1 MLDYM
6 AWIIAGIMTLAVVY
20 LASRPAT
27 GAKLADELDST
38 LNDDLK
44 EAAAQKLMDLQLSMA
59 QLEVKYQ
66 QAHQHSQDLQNQ
78 LHESKQHNTQFQ
90 SQLGQARV
98 SNASLQAKLD
108 AQHDAHQIQLEQ
120 QTQTKEAFDGY
131 LKQFAES
138 SLKQQ
143 ASQLSSQNQDQ
154 LGHLLNPLK
163 QQLGDFRKKVD
174 DVYDKDARDRAGL
187 TQQINSLLELNNKL
201 SSDAINLTKALKG
214 DNKAQGNWG
223 EMVLEQVLEQ
233 SGLRKGHEYQTQVN
247 LTQVDGKRLQPDVVI
262 HMPENKDVVVDSKVT
277 LVAYE
282 RYQNA
287 QDEAERSIALAEH
300 LASVRAHIKGLSGK
314 SYESAQGVSS
324 LDYVLLFIPIESAYM
339 LALQADADL
348 FVSAMKN
355 NIMLVS
361 PATLLMVLRTIHNIW
376 RYEHQSQ
383 NAKEISRQAEEMHK
397 KLVDF
402 VTSMDSVGSH
412 LVRAQDAYDTA
423 HKRLSSGR
431 GNLINRAQSMVKLGG
446 IQPKKALPEAMIE
459 RAQEQDLSNEP

>member
-1 MLDYM
+1 MLDFIPW
-6 AWIIAGIMTLAVVY
+6 AFAGVMILATLYFARRSSGHHAEQAV
-20 LASRPAT
+20 AE
-27 GAKLADELDST
+27 ELRHS
-38 LNDDLK
+38 LS
-44 EAAAQKLMDLQLSMA
+44 EAEAQKSLGQQLALA
-59 QLEVKYQ
+59 QFEVKLE
-66 QAHQHSQDLQNQ
+66 QAQERSELLQNQ
-78 LHESKQHNTQFQ
+78 LQETQQ
-90 SQLGQARV
+90 QQLQTQAQLNQAV
-98 SNASLQAKLD
+98 VTNASLQTKLA
-108 AQHDAHQIQLEQ
+108 AQQDAHQIQLQQQQ
-120 QTQTKEAFDGY
+120 QTQQTFDSY

-143 ASQLSSQNQDQ
+143 ATQLSSQNQDQ

-233 SGLRKGHEYQTQVN
+233 SGLRKGHEYHSQVN
-247 LTQVDGKRLQPDVVI
+247 LTQTDGKRLQPDVVV

-282 RYQNA
+282 RYQSA
-287 QDEAERSIALAEH
+287 DSDAERSVALAEH
-300 LASVRAHIKGLSGK
+300 LASVKAHIKGLSGK
-314 SYESAQGVSS
+314 SYESAEGVSS

-339 LALQADADL
+339 LALQADSDL
-348 FVSAMKN
+348 FVSAMKS

-402 VTSMDSVGSH
+402 VTSMDNVGNH
-412 LVRAQDAYDTA
+412 LVRAHDAYETA

-431 GNLINRAQSMVKLGG
+431 GNLINRAQSIVKLGG
-446 IQPKKALPEAMIE
+446 LQPKKGLPEAMIE
-459 RAQEQDLSNEP
+459 HASEEDSDNEP

>member
-1 MLDYM
+1 MLDYLAWFFAVFM
-6 AWIIAGIMTLAVVY
+6 ALVAIFFAMRS
-20 LASRPAT
+20 ASGQVQPDEALV
-27 GAKLADELDST
+27 GLKEQAESENNSLKLAL
-38 LNDDLK
+38 
-44 EAAAQKLMDLQLSMA
+44 A
-59 QLEVKYQ
+59 QLEVKLE
-66 QAHQHSQDLQNQ
+66 QAQDQLILSQNQ
-78 LHESKQHNTQFQ
+78 FENTQLKNT
-90 SQLGQARV
+90 QLQTQLSEFA
-98 SNASLQAKLD
+98 AQKAALQAKLD
-108 AQHDAHQIQLEQ
+108 AQHQAHLLQVQQ
-120 QTQTKEAFDGY
+120 QTQTRENFDAY
-131 LKQFAES
+131 LKQFADAA
-138 SLKQQ
+138 LKQQ
-143 ASQLSSQNQDQ
+143 ANQLSSQNQDQ

-163 QQLGDFRKKVD
+163 QQLGDFKKKVD

-233 SGLRKGHEYQTQVN
+233 SGLRKGFEYETQVN
-247 LTQVDGKRLQPDVVI
+247 LTQTDGKRLQPDVVI

-287 QDEAERSIALAEH
+287 EDENEKALALAEH
-300 LASVRAHIKGLSGK
+300 LVSVKAHIKGLSGK
-314 SYESAQGVSS
+314 SYESAEGVSS

-339 LALQADADL
+339 LALQADQDL
-348 FVSAMKN
+348 FVSAMKS

-402 VTSMDSVGSH
+402 VSSMDSVGSH
-412 LVRAQDAYDTA
+412 LVRAQDAFDTA
-423 HKRLSSGR
+423 HKRLTSGR
-431 GNLINRAQSMVKLGG
+431 GNLINRAQTIVKLGG
-446 IQPKKALPEAMIE
+446 IQPKKSLPDGMIE
-459 RAQEQDLSNEP
+459 EANEQGSNHES

>member
-6 AWIIAGIMTLAVVY
+6 LWVFAGVMTLATIYFARRGAVGHG
-20 LASRPAT
+20 AT
-27 GAKLADELDST
+27 
-38 LNDDLK
+38 DDIK
-44 EAAAQKLMDLQLSMA
+44 VAAAEKSLAQQLAMA
-59 QLEVKYQ
+59 QLEVKHE
-66 QAHQHSQDLQNQ
+66 QAQEQSIVLQNQ
-78 LHESKQHNTQFQ
+78 LQDAQRQQIELQAQV
-90 SQLGQARV
+90 SQAAAV
-98 SNASLQAKLD
+98 NASLHTKLES
-108 AQHDAHQIQLEQ
+108 QQDAHQRQLQ
-120 QTQTKEAFDGY
+120 QQQHTQETFDTY

-143 ASQLSSQNQDQ
+143 ANQLSSQNQDQ

-233 SGLRKGHEYQTQVN
+233 SGLRKGHEYHSQVN
-247 LTQVDGKRLQPDVVI
+247 LTQTDGKRLQPDVVV

-282 RYQNA
+282 RYQSA
-287 QDEAERSIALAEH
+287 EDDAERSVALAEH
-300 LASVRAHIKGLSGK
+300 LASVKAHIKGLSGK
-314 SYESAQGVSS
+314 SYESAEGVSS

-348 FVSAMKN
+348 FVSAMKS

-431 GNLINRAQSMVKLGG
+431 GNLINRAQKIVNLGG
-446 IQPKKALPEAMIE
+446 IQPKKALPDAMIE
-459 RAQEQDLSNEP
+459 HASEEDAADEP

>member
-1 MLDYM
+1 MIDYM
-6 AWIIAGIMTLAVVY
+6 VWAFAGLMALIAIYFARRARVNNDVSQ
-20 LASRPAT
+20 AS
-27 GAKLADELDST
+27 G
-38 LNDDLK
+38 NDAN
-44 EAAAQKLMDLQLSMA
+44 AAALEKSISQQLTMA
-59 QLEVKYQ
+59 QLEVKLE
-66 QAHQHSQDLQNQ
+66 QAQAEAALLQTQVQESQLK
-78 LHESKQHNTQFQ
+78 HTQIQ
-90 SQLGQARV
+90 AQLGQLSV
-98 SNASLQAKLD
+98 DNASLQTRLE
-108 AQHDAHQIQLEQ
+108 AQQEAHQLQQQQQQQSQ
-120 QTQTKEAFDGY
+120 QTFDAY

-143 ASQLSSQNQDQ
+143 AHQLSSQNQDQ
-154 LGHLLNPLK
+154 LSHLLNPLK

-233 SGLRKGHEYQTQVN
+233 SGLRKDHEYHSQVN
-247 LTQVDGKRLQPDVVI
+247 LTQTDGKRLQPDVVI
-262 HMPENKDVVVDSKVT
+262 HMPENKDVVVDAKVT

-287 QDEAERSIALAEH
+287 ENDAQRSSALADH
-300 LASVRAHIKGLSGK
+300 LASVKAHIKGLSGK
-314 SYESAQGVSS
+314 SYESAEGVSS

-339 LALQADADL
+339 LALQADSDL

-376 RYEHQSQ
+376 RYEKQSQ
-383 NAKEISRQAEEMHK
+383 NAKQIALQAEEMHK

-402 VTSMDSVGSH
+402 VTSMDHVGSH
-412 LVRAQDAYDTA
+412 LIRAQDAYDIA

-431 GNLINRAQSMVKLGG
+431 GNLISRAQKIVNLGG
-446 IQPKKALPEAMIE
+446 IQPKKALPEALIE
-459 RAQEQDLSNEP
+459 KASEEDTGLEP

>member
-1 MLDYM
+1 MLDFIPW
-6 AWIIAGIMTLAVVY
+6 AFAGVMVLVTLYFARRSSGHHAEHAV
-20 LASRPAT
+20 
-27 GAKLADELDST
+27 ADELSHS
-38 LNDDLK
+38 LS
-44 EAAAQKLMDLQLSMA
+44 EAAAQKSLSQQLALA
-59 QLEVKYQ
+59 QFEVKLE
-66 QAHQHSQDLQNQ
+66 QAQERSELLQNQ
-78 LHESKQHNTQFQ
+78 LQETQQ
-90 SQLGQARV
+90 QQLQTQAQLNQAAV
-98 SNASLQAKLD
+98 TNASLQTKLA
-108 AQHDAHQIQLEQ
+108 AQQDAHQIQLQQQQ
-120 QTQTKEAFDGY
+120 QTQETFDSY

-143 ASQLSSQNQDQ
+143 ATQLSSQNQDQ

-233 SGLRKGHEYQTQVN
+233 SGLRKGHEYHSQVN
-247 LTQVDGKRLQPDVVI
+247 LTQTDGKRLQPDVVV

-282 RYQNA
+282 RYQSA
-287 QDEAERSIALAEH
+287 DSDAERSMALAEH
-300 LASVRAHIKGLSGK
+300 LTSVKAHIKGLSGK
-314 SYESAQGVSS
+314 SYESAEGVSS

-339 LALQADADL
+339 LALQADSDL
-348 FVSAMKN
+348 FVSAMKS

-402 VTSMDSVGSH
+402 VVSMDNVGNH
-412 LVRAQDAYDTA
+412 LVRAHDAYETA

-431 GNLINRAQSMVKLGG
+431 GNLINRAQSIVKLGG
-446 IQPKKALPEAMIE
+446 LQPKKGLPEAMIE
-459 RAQEQDLSNEP
+459 HASEEDSDNEP

>member
-1 MLDYM
+1 MSDYM
-6 AWIIAGIMTLAVVY
+6 LWMIAGVMTLAALYFARRGSAGV
-20 LASRPAT
+20 
-27 GAKLADELDST
+27 GAGQLDANIKAAADEHSLNQKLA
-38 LNDDLK
+38 
-44 EAAAQKLMDLQLSMA
+44 MA
-59 QLEVKYQ
+59 QLEIKLE
-66 QAHQHSQDLQNQ
+66 QAQDQTIQ
-78 LHESKQHNTQFQ
+78 LQ
-90 SQLGQARV
+90 SQLQGSQQQYSQIQAQLNQAAV
-98 SNASLQAKLD
+98 TNASLQTKLD
-108 AQHDAHQIQLEQ
+108 AQQEAHQIQLQNQQ
-120 QTQTKEAFDGY
+120 QTKATFDTY

-143 ASQLSSQNQDQ
+143 AHQLSSQNQDQ

-201 SSDAINLTKALKG
+201 SSDAVNLTKALKG
-214 DNKAQGNWG
+214 DNKVQGNWG

-233 SGLRKGHEYQTQVN
+233 SGLRKGHEYHSQVN
-247 LTQVDGKRLQPDVVI
+247 LTQTDGKRLQPDVVV
-262 HMPENKDVVVDSKVT
+262 HMPENKDVVVDAKVT

-282 RYQNA
+282 RYQSA
-287 QDEAERSIALAEH
+287 EHETERSLALAEH
-300 LASVRAHIKGLSGK
+300 LASVKAHIKGLSGK
-314 SYESAQGVSS
+314 SYETAEGVSS

-339 LALQADADL
+339 LALQADSDL
-348 FVSAMKN
+348 FISAMKS

-402 VTSMDSVGSH
+402 VTSMDNVGNH

-431 GNLINRAQSMVKLGG
+431 GNLINRAQTIVKLGG
-446 IQPKKALPEAMIE
+446 IQPKKSLPDAMIE
-459 RAQEQDLSNEP
+459 HAIEEDLGNES

>member
-6 AWIIAGIMTLAVVY
+6 LWAFTGVMTLATIYFARRGAVGHG
-20 LASRPAT
+20 AT
-27 GAKLADELDST
+27 
-38 LNDDLK
+38 DDIK
-44 EAAAQKLMDLQLSMA
+44 VAAAEKSLAQQLAMV
-59 QLEVKYQ
+59 QLEVKHE
-66 QAHQHSQDLQNQ
+66 QAQEQSIVLQNQ
-78 LHESKQHNTQFQ
+78 LQDAQRQQIELQAQV
-90 SQLGQARV
+90 SQAAAV
-98 SNASLQAKLD
+98 NASLHTKLES
-108 AQHDAHQIQLEQ
+108 QQDAHQRQLQ
-120 QTQTKEAFDGY
+120 QQQHTQEAFDTY

-143 ASQLSSQNQDQ
+143 ANQLSSQNQDQ

-233 SGLRKGHEYQTQVN
+233 SGLRKGHEYHSQVN
-247 LTQVDGKRLQPDVVI
+247 LTQTDGKRLQPDVVV

-282 RYQNA
+282 RYQSA
-287 QDEAERSIALAEH
+287 EDDAERSVALAEH
-300 LASVRAHIKGLSGK
+300 LASVKAHIKGLSGK
-314 SYESAQGVSS
+314 SYESAEGVSS

-348 FVSAMKN
+348 FVSAMKS

-431 GNLINRAQSMVKLGG
+431 GNLINRAQKIVNLGG
-446 IQPKKALPEAMIE
+446 IQPKKALPDAMIE
-459 RAQEQDLSNEP
+459 HASEEDAADEP

>member
-6 AWIIAGIMTLAVVY
+6 LWVFAGVMTLATIY
-20 LASRPAT
+20 FARR
-27 GAKLADELDST
+27 GAVGHGVTDEI
-38 LNDDLK
+38 NV
-44 EAAAQKLMDLQLSMA
+44 AAAEKSLAQQLAMA
-59 QLEVKYQ
+59 QLEVKHE
-66 QAHQHSQDLQNQ
+66 QAQEQSIVLQNQ
-78 LHESKQHNTQFQ
+78 LQDAQRQQIELQAQVSQAAAVNASLHTKLESQQDAHQ
-90 SQLGQARV
+90 SQLQ
-98 SNASLQAKLD
+98 QQ
-108 AQHDAHQIQLEQ
+108 QH
-120 QTQTKEAFDGY
+120 TQEAFDTY

-143 ASQLSSQNQDQ
+143 ANQLSSQNQDQ

-233 SGLRKGHEYQTQVN
+233 SGLRKGHEYHSQVN
-247 LTQVDGKRLQPDVVI
+247 LTQTDGKRLQPDVVV

-282 RYQNA
+282 RYQSA
-287 QDEAERSIALAEH
+287 EDDAERSVALAEH
-300 LASVRAHIKGLSGK
+300 LASVKAHIKGLSSK
-314 SYESAQGVSS
+314 SYESAEGVSS

-431 GNLINRAQSMVKLGG
+431 GNLINRAQKIVNLGG
-446 IQPKKALPEAMIE
+446 IQPKKALPDAMIE
-459 RAQEQDLSNEP
+459 HASEEDSADEP

>member
-6 AWIIAGIMTLAVVY
+6 LWVFAGVMTLATIYFARRGAVGDG
-20 LASRPAT
+20 AT
-27 GAKLADELDST
+27 
-38 LNDDLK
+38 DDIK
-44 EAAAQKLMDLQLSMA
+44 VAAAEKSLAQQLAMA
-59 QLEVKYQ
+59 QLEVKHE
-66 QAHQHSQDLQNQ
+66 QAQEQSIVLQNQ
-78 LHESKQHNTQFQ
+78 LQDAQRQQIELQAQV
-90 SQLGQARV
+90 SQAAAV
-98 SNASLQAKLD
+98 NASLHTKLES
-108 AQHDAHQIQLEQ
+108 QQDAHQRQLQ
-120 QTQTKEAFDGY
+120 QQQHTQEAFDTY

-143 ASQLSSQNQDQ
+143 ANQLSSQNQDQ

-233 SGLRKGHEYQTQVN
+233 SGLRKGHEYHSQVN
-247 LTQVDGKRLQPDVVI
+247 LTQTDGKRLQPDVVV
-262 HMPENKDVVVDSKVT
+262 HMPENKDVVIDSKVT

-282 RYQNA
+282 RYQS
-287 QDEAERSIALAEH
+287 AEDDADRSVALAEH
-300 LASVRAHIKGLSGK
+300 LASVKAHIKGLSGK
-314 SYESAQGVSS
+314 SYESAEGVSS

-348 FVSAMKN
+348 FVSAMKS

-431 GNLINRAQSMVKLGG
+431 GNLINRAQKIVNLGG
-446 IQPKKALPEAMIE
+446 IQPKKALPDAMIE
-459 RAQEQDLSNEP
+459 HASEEDAADEP

>member
-38 LNDDLK
+38 LNNDLK
-44 EAAAQKLMDLQLSMA
+44 EAAAQKLMDLQLSIA

-78 LHESKQHNTQFQ
+78 LHESKQHITQFQ

>member
-6 AWIIAGIMTLAVVY
+6 LWVFAGVMTLATIYFARRGAVGY
-20 LASRPAT
+20 GAT
-27 GAKLADELDST
+27 DEI
-38 LNDDLK
+38 NV
-44 EAAAQKLMDLQLSMA
+44 AAAEKSLAQQLAMA
-59 QLEVKYQ
+59 QLEVKHE
-66 QAHQHSQDLQNQ
+66 QAQEQSIVLQNQ
-78 LHESKQHNTQFQ
+78 LQDAQRQQIELQAQVSQAAAVNASLHTKLESQQDAHQ
-90 SQLGQARV
+90 SQLQ
-98 SNASLQAKLD
+98 QQ
-108 AQHDAHQIQLEQ
+108 QH
-120 QTQTKEAFDGY
+120 TQEAFDTY

-143 ASQLSSQNQDQ
+143 ANQLSSQNQDQ

-233 SGLRKGHEYQTQVN
+233 SGLRKGHEYHSQVN
-247 LTQVDGKRLQPDVVI
+247 LTQTDGKRLQPDVVV

-282 RYQNA
+282 RYQSA
-287 QDEAERSIALAEH
+287 EDDAERSVALAEH
-300 LASVRAHIKGLSGK
+300 LASVKAHIKGLSSK
-314 SYESAQGVSS
+314 SYESAEGVSS

-431 GNLINRAQSMVKLGG
+431 GNLINRAQKIVNLGG
-446 IQPKKALPEAMIE
+446 IQPKKALPDAMIE
-459 RAQEQDLSNEP
+459 HASEEDSADEP